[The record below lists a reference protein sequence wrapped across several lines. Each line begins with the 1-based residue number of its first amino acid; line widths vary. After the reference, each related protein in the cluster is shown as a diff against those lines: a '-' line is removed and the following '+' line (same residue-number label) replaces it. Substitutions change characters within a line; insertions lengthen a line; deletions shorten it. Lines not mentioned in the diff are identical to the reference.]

1 MFVLSPA
8 PFLALVLLAEP
19 QSTAQP
25 SLPKC
30 EKSLVRIE
38 LPAEPTSDLPEVCI
52 SPELPTT
59 FHFDSPLMSGS
70 MELQGRERFEDVAP
84 GTRSFTLFAPAD
96 LQTGERLKVV
106 VRFSDG
112 AAPTRA
118 TFMLVGHPAFGSR
131 DVDVFRYKRTVEDY
145 QRETREERE
154 KSQRLSQELER
165 VRLVTGPGGITELIS
180 TGMMDRGGI
189 VVRELQRNAI
199 VPPSNALD
207 LHDAYSYRMT
217 ATHKEGEEH
226 MVRVAVELKLLNPGP
241 KPWTVR
247 DAALVRKGQGAMP
260 MKLVWQASPIQPGAV
275 ELALV
280 VVELEMTARDA
291 RGTFTLKMWDES
303 GSRLVTFGNVTFP

>member
-1 MFVLSPA
+1 MSVLSPA
-8 PFLALVLLAEP
+8 PLLALALLAEP

-30 EKSLVRIE
+30 EPSPLRIE

-84 GTRSFTLFAPAD
+84 GTRSFTVFAPAD

-145 QRETREERE
+145 QRETLEERE

-207 LHDAYSYRMT
+207 LQEAYSYRMT
-217 ATHKEGEEH
+217 ATRKEGEEH
-226 MVRVAVELKLLNPGP
+226 MVRVAVELKLLNPGTQ
-241 KPWTVR
+241 PWTVR

-260 MKLVWQASPIQPGAV
+260 MKLVWQSSPIQPGAV

-303 GSRLVTFGNVTFP
+303 GSRLVTLGNVTFP